1 MDYIDALRFN
11 LDVFFGPNRILK
23 IITVVTL
30 AALVAYALGKLI
42 AMVIVKLTQLV
53 AVKSDAAAN
62 EERFF
67 QLRRI
72 ETYLSVM
79 IAVLRFAVVVA
90 VVMISIELLINDAFK
105 AATVITASTVFIV
118 LGAATLG
125 PLLRDITIGATM
137 IVEQWYNVGDF
148 IRVEPFLNVKGVV
161 ERVTLRS
168 TKIRDISGEVIWM
181 HNQHVQAVA
190 VTPRGRRSS
199 AIDIFVDNIEMAK
212 KEFEKVVKTLRPGP
226 TMLVTP
232 LHIVESEQISD
243 NLWRITIVGETAPGR
258 EWMIEDFFVNA
269 LKAADKRNK
278 HFSILYGPLVRY
290 ADEAAERRFRR
301 AVRVQENA

>member
-105 AATVITASTVFIV
+105 AATVIAASTVFIV

>member
-42 AMVIVKLTQLV
+42 AMIIVKLTQLV
-53 AVKSDAAAN
+53 AVKSDAATN